1 MKKINISEYSA
12 LKKGLC
18 LENDNISED
27 LYQKYSVNRG
37 LRDLNGKGV
46 LTGLT
51 NISEVVAFKEI
62 DGVKTPVDGELWY
75 RGFRVNS
82 LIDEI
87 SEDSFGFE
95 RIAYL
100 LLFGEKPSEEQF
112 EEFSKGVKEYI
123 DYYNN
128 KRIQAKTKWM
138 TPVEYRKSSMCSA

>member
-62 DGVKTPVDGELWY
+62 DGVKTPVD
-75 RGFRVNS
+75 
-82 LIDEI
+82 
-87 SEDSFGFE
+87 
-95 RIAYL
+95 
-100 LLFGEKPSEEQF
+100 
-112 EEFSKGVKEYI
+112 
-123 DYYNN
+123 
-128 KRIQAKTKWM
+128 
-138 TPVEYRKSSMCSA
+138 